1 MMIDAPGYDAD
12 GKDDAEIVLTESN
25 SEDIINYVNGLI

>member
-12 GKDDAEIVLTESN
+12 ANDNEIVLTESN
-25 SEDIINYVNGLI
+25 GNEIRNYVNNMM